1 MSKYKSID
9 LFAGIGGIRLGFE
22 KAFGNEIS
30 TVFVSEWDEYAQKTY
45 KANFKDEFEIAGDI
59 TKIDE
64 NDIPDFDIC
73 LAGFPCQAF
82 SLAGK
87 RQGFNDNYKGLCR
100 GTLFLDV
107 ARICE
112 KHKPKVIFCENVKGL
127 KIHDKGRTFEIIEKT
142 FENLG
147 YKVFS
152 DVLNSKDFGVPQN
165 RERIYIVA
173 FRNDI
178 APEEFIFPKATDDTK
193 RIKDIIE
200 KEAVPAKYY
209 LSDVYVETL
218 RRHKAR
224 HESKGNGFGYEIR
237 DWDGIAGAIV
247 CGGMGRERNLLID
260 KRQKD
265 LTPTTHIKGEINKE
279 GIRKMTPREWARLQ
293 GFPDSFNLPLADVHL
308 YKQFGNSVTV
318 NVIEAIAK
326 KIKEV
331 LDMTKLSGNKGEW
344 SEIYAF
350 LRLLE
355 IKKLYAADADLN
367 KKDDMFYNIINII
380 RTEPIGKLEFRINRT
395 IDTVTVV
402 NTDDDSELLT
412 LPCCEFKQAADRL
425 YHEIVSATASSFEL
439 PDTADFLNSLS
450 VRTLKAK
457 SSDKADI
464 RIKIHDIN
472 TGYETVQGF
481 SIKSRLGSPS
491 TLVNAG
497 KTTNFIFEVT
507 GNINDDV
514 MNEFNTCSKKFKD
527 RFEVL
532 NSHNCDIK
540 YDSMENDMFESNL
553 LLIDGDLPKICAYM
567 LKEYYSSGV
576 NTVRNSLDSL
586 NEHNP
591 LYYDLSKG
599 HPFYEY
605 KFKKLL
611 AECALGMLPSKVWD
625 GTADA
630 TGGYIVVR
638 EDGEVLCYHLFNRNE
653 FEIYLINNTKF
664 ETASTSRH
672 GFGCIYKEDE
682 KYYLKL
688 NLQVRFIK

>member
-318 NVIEAIAK
+318 NVIESIAK

-527 RFEVL
+527 RFDVL

-672 GFGCIYKEDE
+672 GFGCIYKDDE